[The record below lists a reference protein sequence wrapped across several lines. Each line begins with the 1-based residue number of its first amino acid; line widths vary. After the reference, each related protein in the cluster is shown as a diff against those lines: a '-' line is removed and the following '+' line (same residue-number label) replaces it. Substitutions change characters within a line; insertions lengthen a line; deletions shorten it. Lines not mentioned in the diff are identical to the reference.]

1 MCRQTVGLLPFK
13 AIVNCTAI
21 NVLYKYFFQDCALS
35 SFAPCPS
42 RSGIARLFGNSVN
55 NFLKNSISFSVEV
68 ACKFGM
74 F

>member
-21 NVLYKYFFQDCALS
+21 IYKYFFQDSALS
-35 SFAPCPS
+35 SFAVCPS
-42 RSGIARLFGNSVN
+42 KSGIARLFGNSVN
-55 NFLKNSISFSVEV
+55 NFLKNYISFLIEI